1 MRITCISDTHTKE
14 KELKLPGG
22 DTLIHAG
29 DFMGSGYSLPE
40 LTDFLSWLSSQDYT
54 NKILVAGNHDRI
66 FEIEPELTLNAL
78 KKFPNIT
85 YLEDES
91 CIFGGIKFYG
101 SPWTPAFGA
110 WAFQLNDD
118 FEAENIYNQVPDD
131 TEILITHGPAYGYLD
146 EIELPLMP
154 GYSPGHLG
162 CKVLGRLIDRIKPGL
177 HVYGHIHS
185 GRGIIE
191 GSGTGTTY
199 INASS
204 LGEDYKLGS
213 KGYFE
218 IEIFGGD

>member
-14 KELKLPGG
+14 KELNLPGG

-66 FEIEPELTLNAL
+66 FEENPRAIKAIMEAYPG
-78 KKFPNIT
+78 IT
-85 YLEDES
+85 YLQDS
-91 CIFGGIKFYG
+91 VVIIDDVKFYG
-101 SPWTPAFGA
+101 SPWTPAFGS
-110 WAFQLNDD
+110 WAFQLHDD
-118 FEAENIYNQVPDD
+118 LEAEKIYNKVPDD

-177 HVYGHIHS
+177 HVCGHIHS
-185 GRGIIE
+185 GRGIIK
-191 GSGTGTTY
+191 GLGTGTTY

-204 LGEDYKLGS
+204 LGEAYKLGS

-218 IEIFGGD
+218 IEIFGGA